1 MEKGCEKS
9 IWFHDWKIYY
19 EEIHILRRLIERF
32 KVTEKDLHMVFI
44 NLEKAYD
51 RVPRD
56 VLWWTLKKKAV
67 PLKYVSIIRDVYE
80 GVVINIRTCGGLTDE
95 FPNTIGVHQGSTLSP
110 FLFAIVMDEITKS
123 IHEDIP

>member
-32 KVTEKDLHMVFI
+32 KVTETDLHMVFI

-51 RVPRD
+51 RVPKD
-56 VLWWTLKKKAV
+56 VL
-67 PLKYVSIIRDVYE
+67 
-80 GVVINIRTCGGLTDE
+80 
-95 FPNTIGVHQGSTLSP
+95 
-110 FLFAIVMDEITKS
+110 
-123 IHEDIP
+123 